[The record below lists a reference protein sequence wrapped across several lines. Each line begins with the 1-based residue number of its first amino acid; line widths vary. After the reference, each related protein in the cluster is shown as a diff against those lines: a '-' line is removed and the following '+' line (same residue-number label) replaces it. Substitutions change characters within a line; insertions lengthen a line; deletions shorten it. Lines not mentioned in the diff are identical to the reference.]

1 MVTSTSS
8 SSPSILQSV
17 SDRRRAHRARL
28 GVTITITVAGKLVD
42 ALGTDVSP
50 GGIRVVAAAPAK
62 VGDAVS
68 LVFFLNGDIVSA
80 SGTVRWCSPTK
91 NGLATFGVRFT
102 MVEEDG
108 PAVVASYCHSAVS

>member
-1 MVTSTSS
+1 MVSSTSS
-8 SSPSILQSV
+8 SPSLLQSV

-28 GVTITITVAGKLVD
+28 GVTITITVAGKLID

-50 GGIRVVAAAPAK
+50 GGIRLVAAAPAK

-80 SGTVRWCSPTK
+80 SGTVRWCAPTK

-102 MVEEDG
+102 AVEEDG
-108 PAVVASYCHSAVS
+108 PAVVASYCRAAVS